1 MPAFFVTLCI
11 VIQNKHKNIQN
22 KQHFIF
28 DIVLYAK
35 IHKND
40 SKLKEGSISYETNH
54 VYTID
59 FNDHGNRLRSKQ

>member
-1 MPAFFVTLCI
+1 MPAFFVTICI

-28 DIVLYAK
+28 DIFCMLRF
-35 IHKND
+35 IKND

-59 FNDHGNRLRSKQ
+59 FNDHGNRLRSTQ